1 MKKAIIL
8 KTGEV
13 ISIYDRK
20 FEVVDFGHIYVA
32 IDATNNVFDA
42 EELHIIEDTQ
52 AFVEENLPDYN
63 TNNKV
68 TLSDD
73 IQCCLDCEAP
83 DYKIAHVISQ
93 CGQHVEDWECA
104 QIRIDR
110 ELLEEAARNF
120 ISQQAKA

>member
-52 AFVEENLPDYN
+52 AFIKENLPDYN

>member
-52 AFVEENLPDYN
+52 AFIEENL
-63 TNNKV
+63 
-68 TLSDD
+68 
-73 IQCCLDCEAP
+73 P

>member
-13 ISIYDRK
+13 ISLYDRK

-32 IDATNNVFDA
+32 IDAANNVFD
-42 EELHIIEDTQ
+42 EKELHIIEDTQ
-52 AFVEENLPDYN
+52 AFIEENLPDYN
-63 TNNKV
+63 TNTNV

-83 DYKIAHVISQ
+83 DYKIENVISQ
-93 CGQHVEDWECA
+93 CGQHVEDWESA

-120 ISQQAKA
+120 VSQQAKA

>member
-32 IDATNNVFDA
+32 IDAANNVFDA
-42 EELHIIEDTQ
+42 EELHIIEDTLT
-52 AFVEENLPDYN
+52 FIEENLPDYN
-63 TNNKV
+63 TNTKV

-73 IQCCLDCEAP
+73 IQCCLYCEAP
-83 DYKIAHVISQ
+83 DYKIANVISQ
-93 CGQHVEDWECA
+93 CGKHVEDWKCA
-104 QIRIDR
+104 RIRIDR

-120 ISQQAKA
+120 ISQNAKA

>member
-13 ISIYDRK
+13 ISLYDRK

-32 IDATNNVFDA
+32 IDAANNVFD
-42 EELHIIEDTQ
+42 EKELHIIEDTQ
-52 AFVEENLPDYN
+52 AFIEENLPDYN
-63 TNNKV
+63 TNTNV

-83 DYKIAHVISQ
+83 DYKIENVISQ
-93 CGQHVEDWECA
+93 CGHHVEDWESA

-120 ISQQAKA
+120 VSQQAKA

>member
-32 IDATNNVFDA
+32 IDAANNVFD
-42 EELHIIEDTQ
+42 EKELHIIEDTQ
-52 AFVEENLPDYN
+52 AFIEENLPDYN
-63 TNNKV
+63 TNTNV

-83 DYKIAHVISQ
+83 DYKIENVISQ
-93 CGQHVEDWECA
+93 CGQHVEDWESA

-120 ISQQAKA
+120 VSQQAKA

>member
-13 ISIYDRK
+13 ISLYDRK

-32 IDATNNVFDA
+32 IDAANNVFD
-42 EELHIIEDTQ
+42 EKELHIIEDTQ
-52 AFVEENLPDYN
+52 AFIEENLPDYN
-63 TNNKV
+63 TNTNV

-83 DYKIAHVISQ
+83 DYKIENVISQ
-93 CGQHVEDWECA
+93 CGQHVEDWQSA

-120 ISQQAKA
+120 VSQQAKA

>member
-52 AFVEENLPDYN
+52 AFIEENLPDYN

-83 DYKIAHVISQ
+83 YYKIAHVISQ
-93 CGQHVEDWECA
+93 YGQHVEDWECA

>member
-13 ISIYDRK
+13 ITVYDRK

-32 IDATNNVFDA
+32 LDAVNNVFDA

-52 AFVEENLPDYN
+52 AFIKENLPDYN
-63 TNNKV
+63 TNEMV
-68 TLSDD
+68 ALSDD
-73 IQCCLDCEAP
+73 IQCCLDSEAT
-83 DYKIAHVISQ
+83 DNKIANVISQ
-93 CGQHVEDWECA
+93 CGRHVEDWQCA

-110 ELLEEAARNF
+110 ELLEEATRNF
-120 ISQQAKA
+120 ISQKAKA

>member
-13 ISIYDRK
+13 ITVYDRK

-52 AFVEENLPDYN
+52 AFIEENLPDYN

>member
-13 ISIYDRK
+13 ISLYDRK

-32 IDATNNVFDA
+32 IDAANNVFD
-42 EELHIIEDTQ
+42 EKELHIIEDTQ
-52 AFVEENLPDYN
+52 AFIEENLPDYN
-63 TNNKV
+63 TNTNV

-73 IQCCLDCEAP
+73 IQCCLNCEAP
-83 DYKIAHVISQ
+83 DYKIENVISQ
-93 CGQHVEDWECA
+93 CGQHVEYWESA

-120 ISQQAKA
+120 ISQNAKA

>member
-13 ISIYDRK
+13 ISLYDRK

-32 IDATNNVFDA
+32 IDAANNVFD
-42 EELHIIEDTQ
+42 EKELHIIEDTQ
-52 AFVEENLPDYN
+52 AFIEENLPDYN
-63 TNNKV
+63 TNTNV

-83 DYKIAHVISQ
+83 DYKIENVISQ
-93 CGQHVEDWECA
+93 CGQHVEDWESA

-120 ISQQAKA
+120 ISQNAKA

>member
-32 IDATNNVFDA
+32 IDAANNVFDA
-42 EELHIIEDTQ
+42 EELHIIEDTLT
-52 AFVEENLPDYN
+52 FIEENLPDYN
-63 TNNKV
+63 TNTKV

-83 DYKIAHVISQ
+83 DYKIANVISQ
-93 CGQHVEDWECA
+93 CGKHVEDWKYA
-104 QIRIDR
+104 RIRIDR

-120 ISQQAKA
+120 ISQNAKA

>member
-32 IDATNNVFDA
+32 IDAANNVFDA
-42 EELHIIEDTQ
+42 EELHIIEDTLT
-52 AFVEENLPDYN
+52 FIEENLPDYN
-63 TNNKV
+63 TNTKV

-83 DYKIAHVISQ
+83 DYKIENVISQ
-93 CGQHVEDWECA
+93 CGQHVEDWASA

-120 ISQQAKA
+120 VSQQAKA